1 MQRVILMFAAALV
14 MVAMMAASALP
25 AFAGGN
31 GGQSNNCD
39 KNQSGIFVEVLKCV
53 NASIL

>member
-1 MQRVILMFAAALV
+1 MFAAALV

>member
-1 MQRVILMFAAALV
+1 MQRVILMFVAALV

-39 KNQSGIFVEVLKCV
+39 KNQEGIFVEIAKCV
-53 NASIL
+53 NADVL